1 MTEDIEGSA
10 LSADGLVRVTVGLGG
25 VLRGLDIRDEA
36 FGQGG
41 LRLARTVL
49 DLARQASAQAA
60 ARARHRF
67 REELAG
73 LPDEALVALGFT
85 DDADLVEQ
93 AESTVPATWRD
104 F

>member
-1 MTEDIEGSA
+1 MNDIEGTA
-10 LSADGLVRVTVGLGG
+10 LSADGLIRVTVGLGG

-36 FGQGG
+36 LGQSGP
-41 LRLARTVL
+41 RLARTVL
-49 DLARQASAQAA
+49 ELARHASTQAA
-60 ARARHRF
+60 QRARHRF

-73 LPDEALVALGFT
+73 LPDEALAALGFA